1 MGLSRSKFSRGKG
14 GKSGHDGG
22 EVKGEGQDGVTV
34 EVTEQDPEKS
44 GQEDIGTQP
53 GAYKLMFSGNVFALR
68 ILSF

>member
-34 EVTEQDPEKS
+34 EVVDQDPEKS

-53 GAYKLMFSGNVFALR
+53 GGL
-68 ILSF
+68 